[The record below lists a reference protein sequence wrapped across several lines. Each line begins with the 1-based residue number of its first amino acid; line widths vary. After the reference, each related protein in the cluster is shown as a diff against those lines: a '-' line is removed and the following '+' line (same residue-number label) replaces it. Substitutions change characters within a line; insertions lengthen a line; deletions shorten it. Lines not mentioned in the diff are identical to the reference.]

1 MIGSPLWGRAFAIG
15 AMLWMPLAAA
25 SVNAAPPV
33 PKHVEVKKA
42 PPPKPFDWDK
52 ITQEATDFLSKYIK
66 LNTTNPP
73 GHEIDAA
80 KMLREKFLA
89 DGIPATTWEPE
100 PGRGIVAARL
110 RGIGR
115 KQKAIILLSHMDV
128 VPAEP
133 KEWQVPPFSG
143 EVKDGYVW
151 GRGAV
156 DDKGPGAIEMMA
168 MLAIK
173 RSGIL
178 LNRDVLFV
186 ATGDEEEGGRA
197 GAEWFTDHEKDIFSD
212 VGYLLNEGGG
222 IIDFSDGKRLYAV
235 SVTEKTPLWLRL
247 TAEGPAGHASD
258 PPVDTAVTR
267 LIRGLNKLVEYRP
280 QIHVIGPVAEEFR
293 VRAELEHGPKQWL
306 DLAESIQDANFA
318 RQFLAV
324 PSQNAKVRDTIAPTV
339 LSGSNK
345 TNVIPALAYA
355 DVDCRLLPGE
365 DPKAFMANIKKVID
379 DNSIKIDVRLNFP
392 PTSSPSKSVLMNAID
407 RLAREKD
414 KAPVVPTMIAGFT
427 DSRYFRRRHVVSYG
441 FIPIDLT
448 AAEGRGVHGVDERI
462 GIKEM
467 TEGIQ
472 RMISLLEIFG
482 GTAGAERESAK

>member
-1 MIGSPLWGRAFAIG
+1 MKQSPGWAR
-15 AMLWMPLAAA
+15 AAA
-25 SVNAAPPV
+25 VAALLWTPIAPARADAAPPV
-33 PKHVEVKKA
+33 PKHSAATKA
-42 PPPKPFDWDK
+42 PPPKPFEWEK
-52 ITQEATDFLSKYIK
+52 ISQEATDFLSKYIRV
-66 LNTTNPP
+66 NTTNPP

-80 KMLREKFLA
+80 KMLKEKFLA
-89 DGIPATTWEPE
+89 EGIPATTWEPE
-100 PGRGIVAARL
+100 PGRGVVAARL
-110 RGIGR
+110 RGIGQH
-115 KQKAIILLSHMDV
+115 KGKAIVLLSHMDV
-128 VPAEP
+128 VPAES

-156 DDKGPGAIEMMA
+156 DDKGPGVIEMMA

-186 ATGDEEEGGRA
+186 ATGDEEEGGKL

-212 VGYLLNEGGG
+212 AGYLLNEGGG
-222 IIDFSDGKRLYAV
+222 IIDFPDGRKLYAV

-267 LIRGLNKLVEYRP
+267 LIRGLGKLVDYRP
-280 QIHVIGPVAEEFR
+280 QIHVLGPVANEFR
-293 VRAELEHGPKQWL
+293 ARAELEHGPKQWL
-306 DLAESIQDANFA
+306 DLATSMQDANFA

-365 DPKAFMANIKKVID
+365 DPKAFMENIRKVID

-392 PTSSPSKSVLMNAID
+392 ATSSPSKSVLMKAID
-407 RLAREKD
+407 RLAREND

-427 DSRYFRRRHVVSYG
+427 DSRYFRRRSVISYG

-448 AAEGRGVHGVDERI
+448 ATEGRGVHGIDERI

-467 TEGIQ
+467 NEAIQ
-472 RMISLLEIFG
+472 RMVSLLEIFG
-482 GTAGAERESAK
+482 GTVK